1 MSRYI
6 EVNGIVLDLKKV
18 KDMSISGSY
27 VKVRQKHMVMLT
39 KTITIP
45 CKDPQKAYDGI
56 MEEIKMYKK
65 SV

>member
-6 EVNGIVLDLKKV
+6 EVNGIVLDLKKI
-18 KDMSISGSY
+18 KDVSISGY
-27 VKVRQKHMVMLT
+27 YIKVKQKHKLLFT

-45 CKDPQKAYDGI
+45 CKEAHIAYEGI